1 MGEEGFESL
10 LPLGSRLNWTSSH
23 PLWPWVFWFLVKR
36 RMQSVRWK
44 LWALCQQS
52 NKKVHESHP
61 MIRIKTEIEAR
72 YLACQP
78 GAASDWTPVVSHS
91 FSQCRE
97 AIEGAQQSFLTLDSW
112 AEGKREVFVDELI
125 PIWMCPDAQIFD
137 LSLVAK
143 RPPTGTQMPE
153 GRRALLASLQIS
165 ANLFW
170 NQKTWNLGLL
180 KAEERSESAKQQKKT
195 PTPTFCQGSVGGL
208 R

>member
-1 MGEEGFESL
+1 MWS
-10 LPLGSRLNWTSSH
+10 
-23 PLWPWVFWFLVKR
+23 VK
-36 RMQSVRWK
+36 WK
-44 LWALCQQS
+44 LWALCWHS
-52 NKKVHESHP
+52 NRKVQEPHP

-78 GAASDWTPVVSHS
+78 GAASDWTLVMSHS

-97 AIEGAQQSFLTLDSW
+97 VIEGAQHSFLTLSIW

-180 KAEERSESAKQQKKT
+180 KAAWGEERSESAKQQKKT
-195 PTPTFCQGSVGGL
+195 PTLTFCQGSVGGL